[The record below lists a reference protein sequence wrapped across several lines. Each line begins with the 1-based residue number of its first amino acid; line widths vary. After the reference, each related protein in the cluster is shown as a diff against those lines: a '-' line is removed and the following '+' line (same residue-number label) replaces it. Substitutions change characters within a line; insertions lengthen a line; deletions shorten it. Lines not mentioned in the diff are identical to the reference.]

1 MSRTAEDTITPKV
14 ANHALH
20 YFKSNEGFSGGE
32 YSDRLFTLISVA
44 DEAHLAKLVTIHQ
57 GEVAAYQLGKF
68 PGGIETLRIMA
79 SLPMLEIVR

>member
-20 YFKSNEGFSGGE
+20 YFHSNEGFSGGE
-32 YSDRLFTLISVA
+32 YSDRLFNLIAVA
-44 DEAHLAKLVTIHQ
+44 DDEHLEKLATIHRS
-57 GEVAAYQLGKF
+57 EVFAYQMGKF

-79 SLPMLEIVR
+79 SLPMSVNA